1 MARLSKQMCIRTN
14 VGTEGSTAKSTG
26 HSVQGKVRE
35 TKGARKRR
43 AHNHFKGDT
52 GTRRARMEVASS
64 ASGKKMWC
72 LRQVSRMRVAREW
85 GCLDPQCRDQLGN
98 TQTVHWKLEIPSS
111 SPSFSSPRLKKKTIC
126 EFKPCRCHAR
136 LDLWLNTSDRTVNRR
151 ASRQTDA
158 CCSGLR
164 RKKKGRKAWLHPW
177 QEKWEPTWPSKRREA
192 DVLSHP
198 RLFAGKLNP
207 LLTSKNNRLRSS
219 INSSFSPGDPR

>member
-1 MARLSKQMCIRTN
+1 MLVPKVALQSQQDIQFRARCGRQRVLERGGPTTTLRGTRGREGQGWKSRPARL
-14 VGTEGSTAKSTG
+14 AK
-26 HSVQGKVRE
+26 KC
-35 TKGARKRR
+35 GACAK
-43 AHNHFKGDT
+43 F
-52 GTRRARMEVASS
+52 
-64 ASGKKMWC
+64 
-72 LRQVSRMRVAREW
+72 SRMRVAREW